1 MGGDLM
7 GVIIRQ
13 SLKGTV
19 ANYIGIAIGF
29 FTTFFILTRYLTQ
42 EEIGLTRILVDAG
55 VLLSG
60 LAQLGTNSSAI
71 RYYPYFKD
79 EERKDHGFFGWTLMV
94 PLAGF
99 VLYALLFLCF
109 RQTVVRWYAPN
120 SQLFVN
126 YLYVVLPL
134 AFFMLYQAV
143 FEVNANVLM
152 RIAVPKFVR
161 EVGVRLMT
169 LACYLLYAF
178 RVLDLDQFVI
188 AFCLVYAVAMLC
200 DLFYLL
206 SLKKI
211 SFKPDFSF
219 VTRSMRKDFL
229 FYTLFMMASAL
240 AGNLMPVLNTFFVGA
255 KMGLMTTGVFAVA
268 MYIAAVIEVPY
279 RSLGAI
285 AQPEISQAVKEND
298 IAKANRLCRSVSL
311 HQLLAGSFIFFIIW
325 INIDLLFQ
333 LIPNGDKYAE
343 GKWVVLILG
352 LARLMNSTLSVGCT
366 VLNYSRYYAYSLLF
380 TFLLTVSAVFLNV
393 KLIPLWGMCGAA
405 SATLISYSLYFL
417 LLLFVVWRCI
427 RVQPF
432 SSGQWKVLAV
442 VVLLL
447 AANCLWA
454 CFLTPLFHVEASK
467 AAFFGESLLRTV
479 LLCLLGTA
487 MVYWFRV
494 SPEVNRL
501 IDRYLLHR

>member
-1 MGGDLM
+1 M

-13 SLKGTV
+13 SLKGTL
-19 ANYIGIAIGF
+19 ANYIGIAVGF
-29 FTTFFILTRYLTQ
+29 FTTFFILTKYLTA

-79 EERKDHGFFGWTLMV
+79 EGRKDHGFFGWTLIV
-94 PLAGF
+94 PLVGF
-99 VLYALLFLCF
+99 AIYALLFLCF
-109 RQTVVRWYAPN
+109 KEQVVRWYAPK
-120 SQLFVN
+120 SQLFVH
-126 YLYVVLPL
+126 YLYVVLPIAL
-134 AFFMLYQAV
+134 FMLYQAV

-178 RVLDLDQFVI
+178 HVLDLDRFVI

-200 DLFYLL
+200 DLLYLL

-211 SFKPDFSF
+211 SFKPDLKF
-219 VTRSMRKDFL
+219 VPKKLRKDFL
-229 FYTLFMMASAL
+229 WYTLFMMAAAL

-255 KMGLMTTGVFAVA
+255 KMGLMTTGVFAIA

-333 LIPNGDKYAE
+333 LIPNGDKYAD

-352 LARLMNSTLSVGCT
+352 MARLMNSTLSVGCT
-366 VLNYSRYYAYSLLF
+366 VLNYSKYYAYSLLF
-380 TFLLTVSAVFLNV
+380 TFLLTASAVFLNV
-393 KLIPLWGMCGAA
+393 KLIPVWGMCGAA
-405 SATLISYSLYFL
+405 AASLISYSVYFL
-417 LLLFVVWRCI
+417 LLLFVVWRSI
-427 RVQPF
+427 RVHPF
-432 SSGQWKVLAV
+432 SGAQWKVVAV
-442 VVLLL
+442 MAILLL
-447 AANCLWA
+447 LDFVWVYY
-454 CFLTPLFHVEASK
+454 LTPLFGVEASK
-467 AAFFGESLLRTV
+467 SAFFGESVLRTV
-479 LLCLLGTA
+479 LLCALGTA
-487 MVYWFRV
+487 IVYLFRV
-494 SPEVNRL
+494 SDEVNRL
-501 IDRYLLHR
+501 IDKYLLHRRRD